1 MLTEKGDMEKDA
13 SIQRARFIKY
23 SVETRELFKWAAPKE
38 VIKATKVY
46 SCSFYGSNLWDLGGD
61 KAGQVYTAWNTAVKM
76 TWGYPQWTRTYMM
89 QQLLSGGFTSARVD
103 ILCRYVKFFP
113 SLRTSA

>member
-61 KAGQVYTAWNTAVKM
+61 KVGQVYTAWNTAVKM
-76 TWGYPQWTRTYMM
+76 TWGYPQ
-89 QQLLSGGFTSARVD
+89 
-103 ILCRYVKFFP
+103 
-113 SLRTSA
+113 